1 MFLFFENNNSYV
13 RYLLLLL
20 LLKSIKGIIEV
31 FICSD

>member
-1 MFLFFENNNSYV
+1 MLLFFENNNSYV

-20 LLKSIKGIIEV
+20 LKSIKDIIEV